1 MAKLIKEGLIP
12 FFQEEY
18 AKGMK
23 KFSEQY
29 IGRPERI
36 QGFPTREFGKTQ
48 FRAWAAPYLSITD
61 YSYEAFGT

>member
-1 MAKLIKEGLIP
+1 
-12 FFQEEY
+12 
-18 AKGMK
+18 MK

-61 YSYEAFGT
+61 YSYEAFGI